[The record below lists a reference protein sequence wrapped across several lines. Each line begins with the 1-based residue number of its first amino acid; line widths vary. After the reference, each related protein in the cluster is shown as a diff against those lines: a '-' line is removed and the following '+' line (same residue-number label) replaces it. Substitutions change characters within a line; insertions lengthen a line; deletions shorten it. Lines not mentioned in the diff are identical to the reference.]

1 MSSSEMSSDEEF
13 HKEVQ
18 GGLTKPSKIGN
29 LGKNDYIVIKGYPC
43 KIIEVTKSKPGKHG
57 HAKAN
62 VTAVDIFTGKKY
74 ETSES
79 TGHNVD
85 CPIVEK
91 QEFDLVN
98 IEDDGRVYYLE
109 EDGSTSEDI
118 VIDPSS
124 DLFKEIYEELHT
136 NGNDLLVSVVS
147 AMGKKAVVSYRKDN
161 K

>member
-13 HKEVQ
+13 HKEVE
-18 GGLTKPSKIGN
+18 GGQIKPSKIGN
-29 LGKNDYIVIKGYPC
+29 LSKGDHILIKGYPC

-62 VTAVDIFTGKKY
+62 VTATDIFTGKKY

-91 QEFDLVN
+91 HEFDLVN
-98 IEDDGRVYYLE
+98 IEDDGRVYY
-109 EDGSTSEDI
+109 
-118 VIDPSS
+118 
-124 DLFKEIYEELHT
+124 Y
-136 NGNDLLVSVVS
+136 
-147 AMGKKAVVSYRKDN
+147 
-161 K
+161 

>member
-18 GGLTKPSKIGN
+18 GGQTKPSKIGN
-29 LGKNDYIVIKGYPC
+29 LSKNDHILIKGYPC
-43 KIIEVTKSKPGKHG
+43 KIIDVTKSKPGKHG

-79 TGHNVD
+79 TGHTVE

-91 QEFDLVN
+91 
-98 IEDDGRVYYLE
+98 
-109 EDGSTSEDI
+109 
-118 VIDPSS
+118 
-124 DLFKEIYEELHT
+124 
-136 NGNDLLVSVVS
+136 
-147 AMGKKAVVSYRKDN
+147 
-161 K
+161 